1 MSSFSEALER
11 FKTKY
16 EVIHETHNISSD
28 NYNSIKELEEAS
40 KKLEE
45 LEQALGEQK
54 NDKDFVTAKDKAQK
68 HLDEEKKKLLKLAA
82 LNEKIEKG
90 EDLTPEENDFLKE
103 CRKQEARRKEFDE
116 FKKKYGLD
124 EEIKNTQ
131 EKVSTASYD
140 IDKLSDALS
149 GRVSVED
156 MSRAASQ
163 MDNGYDQTLSDISV
177 ILTGDKTT
185 EYIEGWAR
193 VQFGDEM
200 YEAASAIKNGAS
212 AAISGVDDF
221 MNLGD
226 TFGGSWRDPATA
238 AKKIENGLKTIQ
250 KAVDKVSTVANNIFS
265 AVNGEDSVLLGK
277 LGNFNSMGVGTMG
290 ALAGVA
296 GTGIGSVSS
305 FQQGNIAAGIGGI
318 KDAIT
323 SVRKAYS
330 DVIGKD
336 IVNKDIELG
345 DSKLDM
351 SKNIDLEDFD
361 EDYLKEKY
369 YDSDL
374 TGVPTGSAASLTQED
389 VVKVLKDDIQDN
401 DHTSSNTDSNSRNDG
416 SASAGSN
423 PSNDDFSADMISEIN
438 VVLDGSSSSQNSLCT
453 INGNEY
459 RLSSYSLSQELLQP
473 MILCFS
479 IEKEDKTETNSD
491 VVFSDATDIIGK
503 SLEIHVSTIKTSLS
517 DEDSSSQK
525 AFVFKGMIID
535 VSASRATASTQSAS
549 ITVATWDALLQNA
562 PHCRSFENMKLKDII
577 ESVLKPYSDI
587 KSKISP
593 RFKDKIPYIVQYNQS
608 DYAFISMLAVR
619 FGEWMYNTGETF
631 IFGEIE
637 DLGSSAN
644 LEYPGGSLMSYNLHQ
659 SMTSFSFNH
668 LLPDYYQY
676 GKEKAILKE
685 SAQGVA
691 DGTVNNWTDKAFNAS
706 MQRFKNEQIAILNAG
721 GFDSGKEDEGSDSI
735 LDYSL
740 KIEAEGKKTGIMTV
754 HGFSKL
760 AMLKIG
766 QTFLIRD
773 NVQNKSGESKDV
785 EQKALKIIGIN
796 HSFDYR
802 QEYSNSFTAIPVACN
817 YPSYS
822 DADVFPSAPQQR
834 AKVVENKDE
843 QKLGRIRVQFPW
855 QEIQSKE
862 MKTPWLRIAVPYAGA
877 SKGHQFIPEI
887 GEEVMVGFE
896 MDNAEKPYIIG
907 ALYNGGKGKPDE
919 EWAASKDD
927 DGTNTVKAIRTR
939 NGHTIEIHDKGND
952 GYIRIYDN
960 KKENYILTFSTDEKL
975 IKLEST
981 GNIELYAKNDIIMQ
995 AGHDIRVQAGHD
1007 RNTSVGRNDS
1017 LSVGSNQFVKI
1028 GANKDE
1034 QVANHLQI
1042 SAQNIRVEAGMS
1054 LNEYSTTHNI
1064 NALAEVSITSTGPT
1078 NIKSKIL
1085 KAN

>member
-1 MSSFSEALER
+1 MN
-11 FKTKY
+11 K
-16 EVIHETHNISSD
+16 
-28 NYNSIKELEEAS
+28 
-40 KKLEE
+40 
-45 LEQALGEQK
+45 
-54 NDKDFVTAKDKAQK
+54 
-68 HLDEEKKKLLKLAA
+68 
-82 LNEKIEKG
+82 
-90 EDLTPEENDFLKE
+90 
-103 CRKQEARRKEFDE
+103 
-116 FKKKYGLD
+116 
-124 EEIKNTQ
+124 
-131 EKVSTASYD
+131 
-140 IDKLSDALS
+140 
-149 GRVSVED
+149 
-156 MSRAASQ
+156 
-163 MDNGYDQTLSDISV
+163 
-177 ILTGDKTT
+177 
-185 EYIEGWAR
+185 
-193 VQFGDEM
+193 
-200 YEAASAIKNGAS
+200 
-212 AAISGVDDF
+212 DDF
-221 MNLGD
+221 YNKAR
-226 TFGGSWRDPATA
+226 FGE
-238 AKKIENGLKTIQ
+238 I
-250 KAVDKVSTVANNIFS
+250 
-265 AVNGEDSVLLGK
+265 
-277 LGNFNSMGVGTMG
+277 
-290 ALAGVA
+290 
-296 GTGIGSVSS
+296 TGIGGLSETYAFNDGQYSMNNEIDNLSPQEYLLEKDSQKLYKTSINGGGEEDSCKSS
-305 FQQGNIAAGIGGI
+305 FN
-318 KDAIT
+318 
-323 SVRKAYS
+323 V
-330 DVIGKD
+330 
-336 IVNKDIELG
+336 E
-345 DSKLDM
+345 
-351 SKNIDLEDFD
+351 
-361 EDYLKEKY
+361 
-369 YDSDL
+369 
-374 TGVPTGSAASLTQED
+374 
-389 VVKVLKDDIQDN
+389 
-401 DHTSSNTDSNSRNDG
+401 
-416 SASAGSN
+416 
-423 PSNDDFSADMISEIN
+423 DFSADMISEIN
-438 VVLDGSSSSQNSLCT
+438 VVLNGTSSSLNSSCT
-453 INGNEY
+453 INGKTY
-459 RLSSYSLSQELLQP
+459 RLSRYTLSQELLQP

-479 IEKEDKTETNSD
+479 LEKEDKTETDSD
-491 VVFSDATDIIGK
+491 VVFSDTSNIIGK
-503 SLEIHVSTIKTSLS
+503 SLEIHVSTIKTSLNE
-517 DEDSSSQK
+517 EDSSSQK

-549 ITVATWDALLQNA
+549 VTVATWDALLQNA
-562 PHCRSFENMKLKDII
+562 PHCRSFENMTLKDII

-608 DYAFISMLAVR
+608 DYAFVSMLAVR

-637 DLGSSAN
+637 DSGSSAN

-685 SAQGVA
+685 SALGVA

-785 EQKALKIIGIN
+785 EQKALKVIGIN

>member
-1 MSSFSEALER
+1 MPIQ
-11 FKTKY
+11 T
-16 EVIHETHNISSD
+16 
-28 NYNSIKELEEAS
+28 YNDARDDVNKIDKDLSQGHVSIQEAS
-40 KKLEE
+40 
-45 LEQALGEQK
+45 QAVTHI
-54 NDKDFVTAKDKAQK
+54 NDGWD
-68 HLDEEKKKLLKLAA
+68 KLAK
-82 LNEKIEKG
+82 NS
-90 EDLTPEENDFLKE
+90 KE
-103 CRKQEARRKEFDE
+103 RLGFDAE
-116 FKKKYGLD
+116 
-124 EEIKNTQ
+124 
-131 EKVSTASYD
+131 V
-140 IDKLSDALS
+140 
-149 GRVSVED
+149 
-156 MSRAASQ
+156 
-163 MDNGYDQTLSDISV
+163 
-177 ILTGDKTT
+177 
-185 EYIEGWAR
+185 WAKSN
-193 VQFGDEM
+193 FG
-200 YEAASAIKNGAS
+200 S
-212 AAISGVDDF
+212 
-221 MNLGD
+221 D
-226 TFGGSWRDPATA
+226 TFDAFGGIKQGAAT
-238 AKKIENGLKTIQ
+238 G
-250 KAVDKVSTVANNIFS
+250 
-265 AVNGEDSVLLGK
+265 
-277 LGNFNSMGVGTMG
+277 M
-290 ALAGVA
+290 
-296 GTGIGSVSS
+296 GSVSS
-305 FQQGNIAAGIGGI
+305 FFSGVDSFKGSWRNPEQARKKLEDGLTQISNGVTQLGNTLNNVARIGRAISNILGIGNPGIDSNTGKEILKHPVLDGIGTFGGNITNFGSTFAKSGVIGFAGRMTEDISRAVNGDQQGFI
-318 KDAIT
+318 
-323 SVRKAYS
+323 
-330 DVIGKD
+330 
-336 IVNKDIELG
+336 
-345 DSKLDM
+345 
-351 SKNIDLEDFD
+351 
-361 EDYLKEKY
+361 
-369 YDSDL
+369 
-374 TGVPTGSAASLTQED
+374 TGSAAPISPSNSKKLLQQDTSKTEIKETEANLIESTNKNNTIE
-389 VVKVLKDDIQDN
+389 KVSPQSKTDN
-401 DHTSSNTDSNSRNDG
+401 STKGGGSSDSNT
-416 SASAGSN
+416 
-423 PSNDDFSADMISEIN
+423 DDFSADMISEIN
-438 VVLDGSSSSQNSLCT
+438 VVLDGSSSSQNSFCT
-453 INGNEY
+453 INGENY
-459 RLSSYSLSQELLQP
+459 KLSSYSLSQELLQP
-473 MILCFS
+473 MILNFS
-479 IEKEDKTETNSD
+479 IEKENKIETQSD
-491 VVFSDATDIIGK
+491 VVFADTTQLIGK
-503 SLEIHVSTIKTSLS
+503 SFEINVSTIKTSH
-517 DEDSSSQK
+517 EDSNAKPQK

-549 ITVATWDALLQNA
+549 VTVATWDALLQNA
-562 PHCRSFENMKLKDII
+562 PHCRSFENMTLKDII

-637 DLGSSAN
+637 DPGSSVN

-659 SMTSFSFNH
+659 SMASFSFNH

-691 DGTVNNWTDKAFNAS
+691 DGTVNNWTDKAYNAS
-706 MQRFKNEQIAILNAG
+706 IQRFKNEQIAALNAG

-740 KIEAEGKKTGIMTV
+740 KIEAQGKKTGIMTV

-785 EQKALKIIGIN
+785 EQKALKVIGIN

-981 GNIELYAKNDIIMQ
+981 GNIELYAKNDIIMH
-995 AGHDIRVQAGHD
+995 AGHDIDVQAGHD

-1034 QVANHLQI
+1034 QVANQLQV

>member
-1 MSSFSEALER
+1 MCGFSEAVER
-11 FKTKY
+11 FKIKY
-16 EVIHETHNISSD
+16 EVIHETQNISSD

-40 KKLEE
+40 KKFEE
-45 LEQALGEQK
+45 LEQVLGEQK

-68 HLDEEKKKLLKLAA
+68 HLDEEKEKLLKLAA
-82 LNEKIEKG
+82 LNEKFEKG
-90 EDLTPEENDFLKE
+90 EDLTLEETDFLKE
-103 CRKQEARRKEFDE
+103 CRKQEERRKELDE
-116 FKKKYGLD
+116 FKKKFGLD
-124 EEIKNTQ
+124 EEIKKTQ
-131 EKVSTASYD
+131 DKVSTASYD
-140 IDKLSDALS
+140 IDKLSDTLS
-149 GRVSVED
+149 GKVYVED

-193 VQFGDEM
+193 VQFGDQM

-212 AAISGVDDF
+212 TAILGVEDF

-265 AVNGEDSVLLGK
+265 AVNVNGEDRVLLGK
-277 LGNFNSMGVGTMG
+277 LGSFNSMGVGTMS

-296 GTGIGSVSS
+296 GIGIGSVNS
-305 FQQGNIAAGIGGI
+305 FQQGNIGTGIGGI
-318 KDAIT
+318 KDSISSA
-323 SVRKAYS
+323 RKLYS
-330 DVIGKD
+330 DVISKD
-336 IVNKDIELG
+336 LVNKDKELG
-345 DSKLDM
+345 QYM
-351 SKNIDLEDFD
+351 SKIADEIDLDKYNKD
-361 EDYLKEKY
+361 DLKEKY

-374 TGVPTGSAASLTQED
+374 TGTHTGFAVSLTQED
-389 VVKVLKDDIQDN
+389 VDKLCEDNNISGTGNVKSIK
-401 DHTSSNTDSNSRNDG
+401 TDSTYRNDD
-416 SASAGSN
+416 
-423 PSNDDFSADMISEIN
+423 PSSKGPANSSGDDFSADMISKIN

-562 PHCRSFENMKLKDII
+562 PHCRSFQNMTLKDII

-608 DYAFISMLAVR
+608 DYAFISILAVR

-637 DLGSSAN
+637 DSGSSAN

-685 SAQGVA
+685 SAQGIA
-691 DGTVNNWTDKAFNAS
+691 DGTVNKWTDKAYNAS
-706 MQRFKNEQIAILNAG
+706 MHRFKNEQIATLNAG
-721 GFDSGKEDEGSDSI
+721 GFDCGKEDEGSDTI
-735 LDYSL
+735 LNYSL

-773 NVQNKSGESKDV
+773 YVQNKSGESKDV
-785 EQKALKIIGIN
+785 EQKALKVIGIN
-796 HSFDYR
+796 HSFDYK
-802 QEYSNSFTAIPVACN
+802 QEYSNSFTAVPVACN

-834 AKVVENKDE
+834 AKVVDNKDE

-877 SKGHQFIPEI
+877 SKGQQFVPEI

-896 MDNAEKPYIIG
+896 MNNAERPYIIG
-907 ALYNGGKGKPDE
+907 SFYNGGNGKPDE
-919 EWAASKDD
+919 NWAVSKEE
-927 DGTNTVKAIRTR
+927 DGTTNNIKSIRTR
-939 NGHTIEIHDKGND
+939 NGHTILFNDKGD
-952 GYIRIYDN
+952 AGLLEIYDN
-960 KKENYILTFSTDEKL
+960 KN
-975 IKLEST
+975 
-981 GNIELYAKNDIIMQ
+981 NIYHITLSADDKKITIY
-995 AGHDIRVQAGHD
+995 
-1007 RNTSVGRNDS
+1007 SVG
-1017 LSVGSNQFVKI
+1017 
-1028 GANKDE
+1028 E
-1034 QVANHLQI
+1034 
-1042 SAQNIRVEAGMS
+1042 VEVIAD
-1054 LNEYSTTHNI
+1054 TDINI
-1064 NALAEVSITSTGPT
+1064 NAKGYIGINADGDVGIMSKGNISIEAKKEVSIQA
-1078 NIKSKIL
+1078 SKV
-1085 KAN
+1085 KVR

>member
-1 MSSFSEALER
+1 MN
-11 FKTKY
+11 K
-16 EVIHETHNISSD
+16 
-28 NYNSIKELEEAS
+28 
-40 KKLEE
+40 
-45 LEQALGEQK
+45 
-54 NDKDFVTAKDKAQK
+54 
-68 HLDEEKKKLLKLAA
+68 
-82 LNEKIEKG
+82 
-90 EDLTPEENDFLKE
+90 
-103 CRKQEARRKEFDE
+103 
-116 FKKKYGLD
+116 
-124 EEIKNTQ
+124 
-131 EKVSTASYD
+131 
-140 IDKLSDALS
+140 
-149 GRVSVED
+149 
-156 MSRAASQ
+156 
-163 MDNGYDQTLSDISV
+163 
-177 ILTGDKTT
+177 
-185 EYIEGWAR
+185 
-193 VQFGDEM
+193 
-200 YEAASAIKNGAS
+200 
-212 AAISGVDDF
+212 DDF
-221 MNLGD
+221 YNKAR
-226 TFGGSWRDPATA
+226 FGE
-238 AKKIENGLKTIQ
+238 I
-250 KAVDKVSTVANNIFS
+250 
-265 AVNGEDSVLLGK
+265 
-277 LGNFNSMGVGTMG
+277 
-290 ALAGVA
+290 
-296 GTGIGSVSS
+296 TGIGGLSETHAFNDGQYSMNNEIDNLSPQEYLLEKDSQKLYKTSINGGGEEDSCKSS
-305 FQQGNIAAGIGGI
+305 FN
-318 KDAIT
+318 
-323 SVRKAYS
+323 V
-330 DVIGKD
+330 
-336 IVNKDIELG
+336 E
-345 DSKLDM
+345 
-351 SKNIDLEDFD
+351 
-361 EDYLKEKY
+361 
-369 YDSDL
+369 
-374 TGVPTGSAASLTQED
+374 
-389 VVKVLKDDIQDN
+389 
-401 DHTSSNTDSNSRNDG
+401 
-416 SASAGSN
+416 
-423 PSNDDFSADMISEIN
+423 DFSADMISEIN
-438 VVLDGSSSSQNSLCT
+438 VVLNGTSSSLNSSCT
-453 INGNEY
+453 INGKTY
-459 RLSSYSLSQELLQP
+459 RLSSYTLSQELLQP

-479 IEKEDKTETNSD
+479 LEKEDKTETDSD
-491 VVFSDATDIIGK
+491 VVFSDTSNIIGK
-503 SLEIHVSTIKTSLS
+503 SLEIHVSTIKTSLNE
-517 DEDSSSQK
+517 EDSSSQK

-535 VSASRATASTQSAS
+535 VTASRATASTQSAS
-549 ITVATWDALLQNA
+549 VTVATWDALLQNA
-562 PHCRSFENMKLKDII
+562 PHCRSFENMTLKDII

-608 DYAFISMLAVR
+608 DYAFVSMLAVR

-637 DLGSSAN
+637 DSGSSAN

-785 EQKALKIIGIN
+785 EQKALKVIGIN

>member
-1 MSSFSEALER
+1 MGNPFKEFNESVDR

-16 EVIHETHNISSD
+16 EVIHETQEISSA
-28 NYNSIKELEEAS
+28 NYKSIKELEEAS
-40 KKLEE
+40 KKLVE
-45 LEQALGEQK
+45 LEKALGEQK
-54 NDKDFVTAKDKAQK
+54 NDEDFLKAKDKAQQ
-68 HLDEEKKKLLKLAA
+68 HLDEREKELQKIAI
-82 LNEKIEKG
+82 LNEKLAKG
-90 EDLTPEENDFLKE
+90 QDLTPEEEALK
-103 CRKQEARRKEFDE
+103 KKKEDLE
-116 FKKKYGLD
+116 VREKEYQDFKKKYGLED
-124 EEIKNTQ
+124 EIKKT
-131 EKVSTASYD
+131 EKAVSTATSD
-140 IDKLSDALS
+140 IDKLSDTLS
-149 GRVSVED
+149 GKVSVDD

-163 MDNGYDQTLSDISV
+163 IDNGYDQTLSDLSTIA
-177 ILTGDKTT
+177 TGDKST

-193 VQFGDEM
+193 TQFGDQM
-200 YEAASAIKNGAS
+200 YDAASAIKNGAS
-212 AAISGVDDF
+212 MAISGVDDF
-221 MNLGD
+221 MSLGD
-226 TFGGSWRDPATA
+226 TFGGSWRNPAAA

-250 KAVDKVSTVANNIFS
+250 TAVTKVSSVANNVFS
-265 AVNGEDSVLLGK
+265 AVTGNDSVLLGK
-277 LGNFNSMGVGTMG
+277 LGNFNSMGIGTMS

-296 GTGIGSVSS
+296 GIGIGSVSS
-305 FQQGNIAAGIGGI
+305 FQQGNIGAGIGGI
-318 KDAIT
+318 KDSISSA
-323 SVRKAYS
+323 RKAYS

-336 IVNKDIELG
+336 IANKKIEIEKEEL
-345 DSKLDM
+345 KL
-351 SKNIDLEDFD
+351 S
-361 EDYLKEKY
+361 EDYEPPTEIDKTSTLTPQDLDDPTSAKEK
-369 YDSDL
+369 
-374 TGVPTGSAASLTQED
+374 
-389 VVKVLKDDIQDN
+389 
-401 DHTSSNTDSNSRNDG
+401 TSSNTDSNSRNDG
-416 SASAGSN
+416 SASGGSN
-423 PSNDDFSADMISEIN
+423 SSSDDFSADMISEIN
-438 VVLDGSSSSQNSLCT
+438 VVLDGSSSSQNSFCT
-453 INGNEY
+453 INGENY
-459 RLSSYSLSQELLQP
+459 KLSSYSLSQELLQP
-473 MILCFS
+473 MILNFS
-479 IEKEDKTETNSD
+479 IEKENKIETQSD
-491 VVFSDATDIIGK
+491 VVFADTTQLIGK
-503 SLEIHVSTIKTSLS
+503 SFEINVSTIKTSH
-517 DEDSSSQK
+517 EDSNAKPQK

-535 VSASRATASTQSAS
+535 VSASRATASTQSANV
-549 ITVATWDALLQNA
+549 TVATWDALLQNA
-562 PHCRSFENMKLKDII
+562 PHCRSFENMALKDII

-637 DLGSSAN
+637 DSGSSAN

-691 DGTVNNWTDKAFNAS
+691 DGTVNNWTDKAYNAS
-706 MQRFKNEQIAILNAG
+706 IQRFKNELIAVLNAG

-740 KIEAEGKKTGIMTV
+740 KIEAQGKKTGIMTV

-785 EQKALKIIGIN
+785 EQKALKVIGIN

-877 SKGHQFIPEI
+877 SKGHQFVPEI

-896 MDNAEKPYIIG
+896 MNNAERPYIIG
-907 ALYNGGKGKPDE
+907 SFYNGGNGKPDE
-919 EWAASKDD
+919 NWAVSKEE
-927 DGTNTVKAIRTR
+927 DGTTNNIKAIRTR
-939 NGHTIEIHDKGND
+939 NGHTILFNDKGD
-952 GYIRIYDN
+952 AGLLEIYDN
-960 KKENYILTFSTDEKL
+960 KNNTYHITLSADDKKITIYSAGNVEVIADNDINVNAGSNIAVNAEGDITVNAKGD
-975 IKLEST
+975 IGMNAD
-981 GNIELYAKNDIIMQ
+981 GNIGIKSKGNISMEAK
-995 AGHDIRVQAGHD
+995 
-1007 RNTSVGRNDS
+1007 
-1017 LSVGSNQFVKI
+1017 K
-1028 GANKDE
+1028 
-1034 QVANHLQI
+1034 
-1042 SAQNIRVEAGMS
+1042 
-1054 LNEYSTTHNI
+1054 
-1064 NALAEVSITSTGPT
+1064 EVSIQA
-1078 NIKSKIL
+1078 SKV
-1085 KAN
+1085 KVR

>member
-1 MSSFSEALER
+1 MGNPFKEFNESVDR

-16 EVIHETHNISSD
+16 EVIHETQEISSA
-28 NYNSIKELEEAS
+28 NYKSIKELDEAS
-40 KKLEE
+40 KKLVE
-45 LEQALGEQK
+45 LEKALGVQK
-54 NDKDFVTAKDKAQK
+54 NDEDFLRERDKAQQ
-68 HLDEEKKKLLKLAA
+68 HLEERKTELKKVAV
-82 LNEKIEKG
+82 LNEKLAKG
-90 EDLTPEENDFLKE
+90 EDLTPEEEALKKKKE
-103 CRKQEARRKEFDE
+103 NLEAREKEYQD
-116 FKKKYGLD
+116 FKKKYGLED
-124 EEIKNTQ
+124 EIKKT
-131 EKVSTASYD
+131 EKAVSTATFD
-140 IDKLSDALS
+140 IDKLSETLS
-149 GRVSVED
+149 GKVSVDD

-163 MDNGYDQTLSDISV
+163 IDNGYDQTLSDLSTIA
-177 ILTGDKTT
+177 TGDKST

-193 VQFGDEM
+193 TQFGDQM

-212 AAISGVDDF
+212 MAISGVDDF
-221 MNLGD
+221 MSLGD
-226 TFGGSWRDPATA
+226 IFGGSWRNPAAA

-250 KAVDKVSTVANNIFS
+250 TAATKVSTVANNVFS
-265 AVNGEDSVLLGK
+265 AVTGNDSVLLGK
-277 LGNFNSMGVGTMG
+277 LGNFNSMGVGTMS

-296 GTGIGSVSS
+296 GIGIGSVSS

-318 KDAIT
+318 KDSISSA
-323 SVRKAYS
+323 RKAYS

-336 IVNKDIELG
+336 ITNKKIEIEKEELKLSEG
-345 DSKLDM
+345 YDPPTEIDKTSTVTPQDLDDST
-351 SKNIDLEDFD
+351 ST
-361 EDYLKEKY
+361 KE
-369 YDSDL
+369 
-374 TGVPTGSAASLTQED
+374 
-389 VVKVLKDDIQDN
+389 N
-401 DHTSSNTDSNSRNDG
+401 TSSNIDSNSRNNG
-416 SASAGSN
+416 SASGGSN
-423 PSNDDFSADMISEIN
+423 SSNDDFSADMISEIN
-438 VVLDGSSSSQNSLCT
+438 VVLDGSSSSQNSFCT
-453 INGNEY
+453 INGENY
-459 RLSSYSLSQELLQP
+459 KLSSYSLSQELLQP
-473 MILCFS
+473 MILNLS
-479 IEKEDKTETNSD
+479 IEKENKIETQSD
-491 VVFSDATDIIGK
+491 VVFADTAQLIGK
-503 SLEIHVSTIKTSLS
+503 AFEINVSTIKTSH
-517 DEDSSSQK
+517 EDSNAKPQK

-562 PHCRSFENMKLKDII
+562 PHCRSFENMTLKDII

-637 DLGSSAN
+637 DSSSSAN

-706 MQRFKNEQIAILNAG
+706 MQRFKNEQIATLNAG
-721 GFDSGKEDEGSDSI
+721 GFDGGKEDEGSDSI

-740 KIEAEGKKTGIMTV
+740 KIEAQGKKTGIMTV

-785 EQKALKIIGIN
+785 EQKALKVIGIN

-877 SKGHQFIPEI
+877 SKGYQFVPEI

-896 MDNAEKPYIIG
+896 MNNAERPYIIG
-907 ALYNGGKGKPDE
+907 SFYNGGNGKPDE
-919 EWAASKDD
+919 NWAVSTEE
-927 DGTNTVKAIRTR
+927 DGTTNNIKAIRTR
-939 NGHTIEIHDKGND
+939 NGHTIRFNDKGD
-952 GYIRIYDN
+952 AGLLEIYDN
-960 KKENYILTFSTDEKL
+960 KNNTYHITLSADDKKITIYSAGEIEVVADTDIN
-975 IKLEST
+975 IKAKGDIGVNAD
-981 GNIELYAKNDIIMQ
+981 GNIGIKSKGNISMEAK
-995 AGHDIRVQAGHD
+995 
-1007 RNTSVGRNDS
+1007 
-1017 LSVGSNQFVKI
+1017 K
-1028 GANKDE
+1028 
-1034 QVANHLQI
+1034 
-1042 SAQNIRVEAGMS
+1042 
-1054 LNEYSTTHNI
+1054 
-1064 NALAEVSITSTGPT
+1064 EVSIQA
-1078 NIKSKIL
+1078 SKV
-1085 KAN
+1085 KVR

>member
-1 MSSFSEALER
+1 MGNPFKEFNESVDR

-16 EVIHETHNISSD
+16 EVIHETQEISSA
-28 NYNSIKELEEAS
+28 NYKSIKELEEAS
-40 KKLEE
+40 KKLVE
-45 LEQALGEQK
+45 LEKALGEQK
-54 NDKDFVTAKDKAQK
+54 NDEDFLKAKDKAQQ
-68 HLDEEKKKLLKLAA
+68 HLDEREKELQKIAI
-82 LNEKIEKG
+82 LNEKLAKG
-90 EDLTPEENDFLKE
+90 QDLTPEEEALK
-103 CRKQEARRKEFDE
+103 KKKEDLE
-116 FKKKYGLD
+116 VREKEYQDFKKKYGLED
-124 EEIKNTQ
+124 EIKKT
-131 EKVSTASYD
+131 EKAVSTATSD
-140 IDKLSDALS
+140 IDKLSDTLS
-149 GRVSVED
+149 GKVSVDD

-163 MDNGYDQTLSDISV
+163 IDNGYDQTLSDLSTIA
-177 ILTGDKTT
+177 TGDKST

-193 VQFGDEM
+193 TQFGDQM
-200 YEAASAIKNGAS
+200 YDAASAIKNGAS
-212 AAISGVDDF
+212 MAISGVDDF
-221 MNLGD
+221 MSLGD
-226 TFGGSWRDPATA
+226 TFGGSWRNPAAA

-250 KAVDKVSTVANNIFS
+250 TAVTKVSSVANNVFS
-265 AVNGEDSVLLGK
+265 AVTGNDSVLLGK
-277 LGNFNSMGVGTMG
+277 LGNFNSMGIGTMS

-296 GTGIGSVSS
+296 GIGIGSVSS
-305 FQQGNIAAGIGGI
+305 FQQGNIGAGIGGI
-318 KDAIT
+318 KDSISSA
-323 SVRKAYS
+323 RKAYS

-336 IVNKDIELG
+336 IANKKIEIEKEEL
-345 DSKLDM
+345 KL
-351 SKNIDLEDFD
+351 S
-361 EDYLKEKY
+361 EDYEIPTELENTSIVTSQETDNTPSTKE
-369 YDSDL
+369 S
-374 TGVPTGSAASLTQED
+374 TTP
-389 VVKVLKDDIQDN
+389 
-401 DHTSSNTDSNSRNDG
+401 NTDSTSRSDG
-416 SASAGSN
+416 SKSSTSGGGNS
-423 PSNDDFSADMISEIN
+423 SVGDFSADMISEIN
-438 VVLDGSSSSQNSLCT
+438 VVLDGSSSSQNSFCT
-453 INGNEY
+453 INGENY
-459 RLSSYSLSQELLQP
+459 KLSSYSLSQELLQP
-473 MILCFS
+473 MILNFS
-479 IEKEDKTETNSD
+479 IEKENKIETQSD
-491 VVFSDATDIIGK
+491 VVFADTTQLIGK
-503 SLEIHVSTIKTSLS
+503 SFEINVSTIKTSH
-517 DEDSSSQK
+517 EDSNAKPQK

-562 PHCRSFENMKLKDII
+562 PHCRSFENMTLKDII

-637 DLGSSAN
+637 DPGSSAN

-691 DGTVNNWTDKAFNAS
+691 DGTVNNWTDKAYNAS
-706 MQRFKNEQIAILNAG
+706 IQRFKNEQIAALNAG

-740 KIEAEGKKTGIMTV
+740 KIEAQGKKTGIMTV

-802 QEYSNSFTAIPVACN
+802 QEYSNSFTAVPVACN

-877 SKGHQFIPEI
+877 SKGHQFVPEI

-896 MDNAEKPYIIG
+896 MNNAERPYIIG
-907 ALYNGGKGKPDE
+907 SFYNGGNGKPDDKWAVSKE
-919 EWAASKDD
+919 EDST
-927 DGTNTVKAIRTR
+927 TNNIKAIRTR
-939 NGHTIEIHDKGND
+939 NGHTILFNDKGD
-952 GYIRIYDN
+952 AGLLEIYDN
-960 KKENYILTFSTDEKL
+960 KNNTYHITLSADDKKITIYSAGNVEVIADNDINVNAGNNIAVNAEGDITVNAKGD
-975 IKLEST
+975 IGMNAD
-981 GNIELYAKNDIIMQ
+981 GNIGIKSKGNISMEAK
-995 AGHDIRVQAGHD
+995 
-1007 RNTSVGRNDS
+1007 
-1017 LSVGSNQFVKI
+1017 K
-1028 GANKDE
+1028 
-1034 QVANHLQI
+1034 
-1042 SAQNIRVEAGMS
+1042 
-1054 LNEYSTTHNI
+1054 
-1064 NALAEVSITSTGPT
+1064 EVSIQA
-1078 NIKSKIL
+1078 SKV
-1085 KAN
+1085 KVR

>member
-1 MSSFSEALER
+1 MSIKKFQKSVDV

-16 EVIHETHNISSD
+16 QAIYEIQQIENKDYLSLDELKVASEQLADLDTKLNNEDSYRHITIDQDYVNAKSEAIQ
-28 NYNSIKELEEAS
+28 SIN
-40 KKLEE
+40 
-45 LEQALGEQK
+45 EQK
-54 NDKDFVTAKDKAQK
+54 IE
-68 HLDEEKKKLLKLAA
+68 L
-82 LNEKIEKG
+82 EKIEQINKKD
-90 EDLTPEENDFLKE
+90 ESELTAEEIKLKE
-103 CRKQEARRKEFDE
+103 DWNKKKKEREEFEE
-116 FKKKYGLD
+116 FKKKNGID
-124 EEIKNTQ
+124 KEA
-131 EKVSTASYD
+131 EKTNQALETAAND
-140 IDKLSDALS
+140 LDKLSETLS
-149 GRVSVED
+149 GHVSID
-156 MSRAASQ
+156 DISKAASQ
-163 MDNGYDQTLSDISV
+163 FDSGYDQTISDLSTV
-177 ILTGDKTT
+177 LAGDKSTK
-185 EYIEGWAR
+185 YIEAWAR
-193 VQFGDEM
+193 TQFGDKI

-212 AAISGVDDF
+212 TAIEGVADY
-221 MNLGD
+221 MSLKN
-226 TFGGSWRDPATA
+226 TFGGSWRNPMTA
-238 AKKIENGLKTIQ
+238 AKKIQTGLQTIQ
-250 KAVDKVSTVANNIFS
+250 SAAGKISKVANNVFS
-265 AVNGEDSVLLGK
+265 AITGRDSVILGK
-277 LGNFNSMGVGTMG
+277 LDLTQNKEFSKLVTLSGVASVGIGSFYAFKDTKIAGGINGIGDVMNSMGQISEKG
-290 ALAGVA
+290 LI
-296 GTGIGSVSS
+296 TG
-305 FQQGNIAAGIGGI
+305 QAAP
-318 KDAIT
+318 
-323 SVRKAYS
+323 
-330 DVIGKD
+330 
-336 IVNKDIELG
+336 IELN
-345 DSKLDM
+345 DVNTFLKED
-351 SKNIDLEDFD
+351 NINPETAESINDINNSFD
-361 EDYLKEKY
+361 EDNVIKNEDLQLETDNSAKGGAS
-369 YDSDL
+369 SD
-374 TGVPTGSAASLTQED
+374 
-389 VVKVLKDDIQDN
+389 
-401 DHTSSNTDSNSRNDG
+401 SNT
-416 SASAGSN
+416 
-423 PSNDDFSADMISEIN
+423 DDFSADMISEIN

-473 MILCFS
+473 MILSFS

-491 VVFSDATDIIGK
+491 VIFSDSTNIIGK

-535 VSASRATASTQSAS
+535 VSASRTTASTQSAS
-549 ITVATWDALLQNA
+549 VTVATWDALLQNA
-562 PHCRSFENMKLKDII
+562 PHCRSFEDMTLKDII

-637 DLGSSAN
+637 DSGSSAN

-691 DGTVNNWTDKAFNAS
+691 DGAVNNWTDKAFNAS
-706 MQRFKNEQIAILNAG
+706 MQRFKNEQIATLNAG

-740 KIEAEGKKTGIMTV
+740 KIEAQGKKTGIMTV

-877 SKGHQFIPEI
+877 SKGHQFVPEI

-907 ALYNGGKGKPDE
+907 ALYNGGNGKPDE
-919 EWAASKDD
+919 NWAVSKEE
-927 DGTNTVKAIRTR
+927 DGTTNNIKAIRTR
-939 NGHTIEIHDKGND
+939 NGHTIEIHDKGDD

-981 GNIELYAKNDIIMQ
+981 GNIELYAKNDIIMH
-995 AGHDIRVQAGHD
+995 AGHDINVKAGND
-1007 RNTSVGRNDS
+1007 RNTYIGRNDS
-1017 LSVGSNQFVKI
+1017 LTVDSNQFIRVN
-1028 GANKDE
+1028 ANKDE
-1034 QVANHLQI
+1034 RVNNKLQVTAE
-1042 SAQNIRVEAGMS
+1042 SIRIEAEKK
-1054 LNEYSTTHNI
+1054 LLEYSETHQQKASGSMKI
-1064 NALAEVSITSTGPT
+1064 NAADLIEIKASI
-1078 NIKSKIL
+1078 IK
-1085 KAN
+1085 NN